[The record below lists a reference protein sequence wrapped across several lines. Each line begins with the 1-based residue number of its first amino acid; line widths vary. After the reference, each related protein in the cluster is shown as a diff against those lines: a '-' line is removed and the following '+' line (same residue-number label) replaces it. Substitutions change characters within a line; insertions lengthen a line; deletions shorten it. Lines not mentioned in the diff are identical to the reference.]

1 MTLTNLITFN
11 IVKEEFMMKQQQ
23 IVDNENQDNFSKDT
37 YIMLIDLMIGLTD
50 LEVEE
55 LKTLDERKLRFKY
68 KMALTEKTDEMVG

>member
-1 MTLTNLITFN
+1 
-11 IVKEEFMMKQQQ
+11 MKQQQ
-23 IVDNENQDNFSKDT
+23 IVDNEKHDNFSKDT

>member
-11 IVKEEFMMKQQQ
+11 IVKEEFMMKQQ

>member
-1 MTLTNLITFN
+1 
-11 IVKEEFMMKQQQ
+11 MMKQQ

>member
-1 MTLTNLITFN
+1 
-11 IVKEEFMMKQQQ
+11 MKQQQ
-23 IVDNENQDNFSKDT
+23 IVDNEKHDNFSKDT

-50 LEVEE
+50 LEIEE

>member
-1 MTLTNLITFN
+1 
-11 IVKEEFMMKQQQ
+11 MMKQQQ
-23 IVDNENQDNFSKDT
+23 IVNNEKQDNFSKDT

>member
-1 MTLTNLITFN
+1 
-11 IVKEEFMMKQQQ
+11 MMKQQQ

-55 LKTLDERKLRFKY
+55 LKTLDERKLKFKY

>member
-1 MTLTNLITFN
+1 
-11 IVKEEFMMKQQQ
+11 MKQQQ
-23 IVDNENQDNFSKDT
+23 IEDNEKQDNFSKDT

>member
-1 MTLTNLITFN
+1 
-11 IVKEEFMMKQQQ
+11 MMKQQQ
-23 IVDNENQDNFSKDT
+23 IVDNEKHDNFSKDT

-50 LEVEE
+50 LEIEE

>member
-1 MTLTNLITFN
+1 
-11 IVKEEFMMKQQQ
+11 MKQQQ
-23 IVDNENQDNFSKDT
+23 IVNNEKQDNFSKDT

>member
-1 MTLTNLITFN
+1 
-11 IVKEEFMMKQQQ
+11 MMKQQQ
-23 IVDNENQDNFSKDT
+23 IEDNEKQDNFSKDT

>member
-23 IVDNENQDNFSKDT
+23 IEDNEKQDNFSKDT

>member
-1 MTLTNLITFN
+1 
-11 IVKEEFMMKQQQ
+11 MMKQQQ

-50 LEVEE
+50 LEIEE

>member
-1 MTLTNLITFN
+1 
-11 IVKEEFMMKQQQ
+11 MMKQQQ
-23 IVDNENQDNFSKDT
+23 IVDNGNQDNFSKDT

>member
-1 MTLTNLITFN
+1 
-11 IVKEEFMMKQQQ
+11 MMKQQQ

>member
-1 MTLTNLITFN
+1 
-11 IVKEEFMMKQQQ
+11 MMKQQQ
-23 IVDNENQDNFSKDT
+23 IVNNEKQDNFSKDT
-37 YIMLIDLMIGLTD
+37 YIILIDLMIGLTD

>member
-1 MTLTNLITFN
+1 
-11 IVKEEFMMKQQQ
+11 MKQQQ

-55 LKTLDERKLRFKY
+55 LKTLDERKLKFKY

>member
-1 MTLTNLITFN
+1 
-11 IVKEEFMMKQQQ
+11 MMKQQQ
-23 IVDNENQDNFSKDT
+23 IVDNEKHDNFSKDT